1 MTHRRFDT
9 QTLLHTDAFTHTH
22 THFDTQRLSHTDA
35 FTHRSFYTQRVL
47 HTDTFTHKHFY
58 TQRLLHTYALQTDA
72 FTQTP
77 PHAETFTHRRFYT
90 QTLLHTDA
98 FTHRRIL
105 HKHFHTQ
112 RLLQTDTFT
121 QTPPHAETFTH
132 IRFYR
137 QTLLH
142 KRFHTQRLFTHRRFY
157 TQTLLHT
164 DAFTHRRI
172 LHKHFHTQRLLQT
185 DTFTQTP
192 PHAETFTHIR
202 FYRQTLL
209 HKRFHTQRL
218 LHTDTFTHRRVY
230 TQTLLRTQTG
240 PVKSQVYLRFG
251 TNISLL
257 GIQRLTFLPRSMPG
271 AFLSNALPVAV
282 PVSARQLPCKPTWF
296 QLSISEPI
304 CWNLCRR
311 RTLNFMI
318 LALAWV
324 LLAEE
329 STVLALQLNVAEPK
343 PKFAK
348 DAICLRPG
356 VASKVWQCLSIM
368 PGESQVWPLIYF
380 GLNIPLFHQNLF
392 LKGFPRLIYG
402 FPELTK
408 SIGKEDEPRLK
419 LRRLLDSLS
428 SVRSCSPEVL
438 LGLVFLG
445 HWSIMIFAPCF
456 PNRV

>member
-9 QTLLHTDAFTHTH
+9 QTLLHTDAFTH

-35 FTHRSFYTQRVL
+35 FTHRSFYTES
-47 HTDTFTHKHFY
+47 FTHRHFY
-58 TQRLLHTYALQTDA
+58 TQTLLHTETFTHIRFTDRR
-72 FTQTP
+72 FYTNTSTRRDFYTQTLL
-77 PHAETFTHRRFYT
+77 HTDTFTHRRFYT
-90 QTLLHTDA
+90 QTHFTQTLSHAETVTDRHFYTNTSTRRDFYTHTLLQTDA
-98 FTHRRIL
+98 FT
-105 HKHFHTQ
+105 
-112 RLLQTDTFT
+112 QTL
-121 QTPPHAETFTH
+121 PHAEA
-132 IRFYR
+132 
-137 QTLLH
+137 
-142 KRFHTQRLFTHRRFY
+142 FTHRRFY

-445 HWSIMIFAPCF
+445 HWSIMIFVPCF